1 MEPTGVERHGRSPH
15 AERSTAIAS
24 LTRKGLLKAAAV
36 LARANF
42 IEVLLASHRDVHI
55 TLSLLCGEQKRQNPP
70 PVEYWKTAL
79 SIFAALS
86 ASLTLADDFR
96 TIRGKEYKDA
106 TVSRVEPDGIVLR
119 TKSGIVKLYFSELP
133 KEVQGRF
140 DHEGAETTASA
151 TPHLTPMNEVKP
163 SRLVAA
169 LEKLQRR
176 GLLRID
182 CSEPDAKAWI
192 VPAVW
197 KRFDA
202 QEKENMTKNLA
213 AYCHPQHPSI
223 WILDKQ
229 SGRKLASY
237 DPFRGFE
244 ATRL

>member
-1 MEPTGVERHGRSPH
+1 MFTL
-15 AERSTAIAS
+15 AIAR
-24 LTRKGLLKAAAV
+24 L
-36 LARANF
+36 
-42 IEVLLASHRDVHI
+42 HI
-55 TLSLLCGEQKRQNPP
+55 TLSLPFGEEKRQNPP
-70 PVEYWKTAL
+70 PVKYWKTAL

-140 DHEGAETTASA
+140 DHEGAETNAA
-151 TPHLTPMNEVKP
+151 TPQQTPMNEVKP

-169 LEKLQRR
+169 LEKLQRQ

-192 VPAVW
+192 VPAAW

-202 QEKENMTKNLA
+202 QEKEKMTKNLA
-213 AYCHPQHPSI
+213 AYCHPRHPSI

-237 DPFRGFE
+237 GPFRGFE

>member
-1 MEPTGVERHGRSPH
+1 M
-15 AERSTAIAS
+15 
-24 LTRKGLLKAAAV
+24 K
-36 LARANF
+36 
-42 IEVLLASHRDVHI
+42 
-55 TLSLLCGEQKRQNPP
+55 
-70 PVEYWKTAL
+70 YWKTAL
-79 SIFAALS
+79 SVFAALS
-86 ASLTLADDFR
+86 TSLTLADDFR

-140 DHEGAETTASA
+140 DHEGAETTAT
-151 TPHLTPMNEVKP
+151 TPHQTPMNEVKP

-169 LEKLQRR
+169 LEKLQRQ

-192 VPAVW
+192 VPAAW

-223 WILDKQ
+223 WILDMK

-237 DPFRGFE
+237 GPFRGFE

>member
-1 MEPTGVERHGRSPH
+1 MSP
-15 AERSTAIAS
+15 RVIAP
-24 LTRKGLLKAAAV
+24 
-36 LARANF
+36 
-42 IEVLLASHRDVHI
+42 VHI
-55 TLSLLCGEQKRQNPP
+55 TLSLLCGEQKGQSASG
-70 PVEYWKTAL
+70 VKYWLMTI
-79 SIFAALS
+79 IFAALS
-86 ASLTLADDFR
+86 ASFALADDVR

-106 TVSRVEPDGIVLR
+106 TVSRIEPDGIVLR
-119 TKSGIVKLYFSELP
+119 TKSGIVKLYFIELP
-133 KEVQGRF
+133 KEVQERF
-140 DHEGAETTASA
+140 RYNPAKTTAAASPYH
-151 TPHLTPMNEVKP
+151 TPLTVAEP
-163 SRLVAA
+163 STLPAA
-169 LEKLQRR
+169 IEKLQKR
-176 GLLRID
+176 GLLRLD

-192 VPAVW
+192 APAVW

>member
-1 MEPTGVERHGRSPH
+1 VHRRQT
-15 AERSTAIAS
+15 
-24 LTRKGLLKAAAV
+24 TREKALGGFV
-36 LARANF
+36 
-42 IEVLLASHRDVHI
+42 SWPVHI
-55 TLSLLCGEQKRQNPP
+55 ILALPCGAQKRQ
-70 PVEYWKTAL
+70 TAPGVTDWVTTIVIL
-79 SIFAALS
+79 AALPT
-86 ASLTLADDFR
+86 SLTVADDFR

-140 DHEGAETTASA
+140 DHDGAKTTAAA
-151 TPHLTPMNEVKP
+151 TPHQTPMNEVKP

-169 LEKLQRR
+169 VEKLQRQ

-192 VPAVW
+192 VSAPW

-237 DPFRGFE
+237 GPLRGFE
-244 ATRL
+244 AY